1 MATIRLKYLL
11 TVCEIFDLLF
21 KASKNLNNF
30 NFKTL
35 FKIKILKNIEKRP
48 IKDIEGVNCVK
59 KREHTSTETKRG
71 ST

>member
-1 MATIRLKYLL
+1 MKFY
-11 TVCEIFDLLF
+11 
-21 KASKNLNNF
+21 KK
-30 NFKTL
+30 
-35 FKIKILKNIEKRP
+35 IEKRP